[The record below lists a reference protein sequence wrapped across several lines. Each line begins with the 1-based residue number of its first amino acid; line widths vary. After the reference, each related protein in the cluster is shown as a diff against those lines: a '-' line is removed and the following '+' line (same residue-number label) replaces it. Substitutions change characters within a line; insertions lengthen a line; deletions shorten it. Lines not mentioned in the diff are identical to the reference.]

1 MFKINYHIYKK
12 DKKEMK
18 LVKQYELKNNNIYG
32 QFQIQFDYLEI
43 GFYNVDYEDIPI
55 FSEDEKKSFLET
67 LPTEIINLW
76 FANFLDAI
84 KELKKE
90 KISKIPFIESL
101 DYIFLKREEDLI
113 FVTFSNCKEIFKID
127 FNDFIQE
134 ILYKANLFVEEL
146 RRINPALLKMENIV
160 ILDKK
165 IVEFTTE
172 YRSFYNE
179 WYSKSWAI
187 IKNSL
192 EKAQEIT
199 KDEEKHL
206 NADLHTDL
214 ANEDE
219 RGKIALAG
227 RKVKT
232 VVEALTEDKGTTKQ
246 NVIKA
251 GLRAINIDELR
262 KDKQKEF
269 NLVDDK
275 ETAPLDKLIVL
286 RDLQAELYKR
296 EGYTGELPELL
307 LTDEPN
313 SFVHNGKIFIS
324 INDLNNGNAS
334 ALLYAFE

>member
-76 FANFLDAI
+76 FANFLGAI

-172 YRSFYNE
+172 YRSFHNE
-179 WYSKSWAI
+179 
-187 IKNSL
+187 
-192 EKAQEIT
+192 
-199 KDEEKHL
+199 
-206 NADLHTDL
+206 
-214 ANEDE
+214 
-219 RGKIALAG
+219 
-227 RKVKT
+227 
-232 VVEALTEDKGTTKQ
+232 
-246 NVIKA
+246 
-251 GLRAINIDELR
+251 
-262 KDKQKEF
+262 
-269 NLVDDK
+269 
-275 ETAPLDKLIVL
+275 
-286 RDLQAELYKR
+286 
-296 EGYTGELPELL
+296 
-307 LTDEPN
+307 
-313 SFVHNGKIFIS
+313 
-324 INDLNNGNAS
+324 
-334 ALLYAFE
+334 